1 MKIKEKP
8 IIFSTP
14 MVQAIQDDRKTQTRR
29 VIDKDIS
36 NQFDIDVDG
45 SICAY
50 IDRATGDSYKPED
63 IASYQPGDILWV
75 RETWKCIKY
84 DSMDGDLGYGV
95 EFKDGTR
102 KYFEFEDNERFHK
115 FGKYAT
121 KNGWQPSIFMPKEAA
136 RLFLQVEKVR
146 VERLQEITAHEC
158 VIEGIDTEDILWN
171 TPDND
176 FAAYAKKMYSGLW
189 DSLNAKKGHDWESNP
204 WVEVTEFKK
213 ISKEDAYA

>member
-1 MKIKEKP
+1 MNYKKPMKP
-8 IIFSTP
+8 IFFSTP

-50 IDRATGDSYKPED
+50 INRVTGDSYKPED

-136 RLFLQVEKVR
+136 RIFLLVEKVR
-146 VERLQEITAHEC
+146 VERLQGILINDMLAEGC
-158 VIEGIDTEDILWN
+158 VPKGVKGGQWQQWQRDYFM
-171 TPDND
+171 P
-176 FAAYAKKMYSGLW
+176 LW
-189 DSLNAKKGHDWESNP
+189 DSIYAKRGYPYTYSSNP
-204 WVEVTEFKK
+204 WVWVIEFKR
-213 ISKEDAYA
+213 ISSRVT